1 MDGNIIHNLFQQAFY
16 KRAISRYWHGIPIQL
31 DRFAMSTSF
40 LRPPSLL
47 RLLGAWRAE
56 DSPEPAYRQLAQALR
71 MLVLDGRIGL
81 DVRLP
86 GERELAAALG
96 LSRTTVAAAFDRL
109 RDEGYLQSRQ
119 GSGSVTRLPAGRIES
134 GQPEIDLGSGGN
146 LLNWTHAALPAA
158 PGVGRAVQAAAEM
171 LPAFLGDLGYDP
183 LGLPPLRRA
192 IAADFERRGCPTS
205 PDQII
210 VTNGAQQGF
219 ALLVQW
225 LAGPGDRAVIDHPTY
240 HNAVQALQRAHVV
253 PVPVGLPAQGW
264 DIDAMEAAFRQ
275 TAPRFA
281 YVIADFHNP
290 TGRSMD
296 PATRRALVQA
306 AAATHTPLIIDET
319 MVAMGLDF
327 APPPPVAVHDPSGR
341 QVITM
346 GSASKIYWGGLRV
359 GWIRADPQT
368 IAALGR
374 LRTTMDMASP
384 VVEQLAVA
392 HLLDEGE
399 GLGARADMLRERR
412 DRLLMLLE
420 AHLPHWRIESPAGGL
435 SLWAEMPRAEATAL
449 AALAESHGVRIA
461 AGPRFGVGGA
471 FERFLRL
478 PFTLSEEQLALG
490 VERLAQAD
498 ARLHARMPA
507 GRDAA
512 ALALEADRLI

>member
-1 MDGNIIHNLFQQAFY
+1 
-16 KRAISRYWHGIPIQL
+16 
-31 DRFAMSTSF
+31 MSTSM

-56 DSPEPAYRQLAQALR
+56 DSAEPAYRQLAQALR
-71 MLVLDGRIGL
+71 MLVLDGRVGL
-81 DVRLP
+81 NVRLP

-96 LSRTTVAAAFDRL
+96 LSRTTIAAAFDRL
-109 RDEGYLQSRQ
+109 RDEGYLESRQ
-119 GSGSVTRLPAGRIES
+119 GSGSVTRLPPGRMEPDM
-134 GQPEIDLGSGGN
+134 PEIDTLSGGN
-146 LLNWTHAALPAA
+146 ILNWTHAALPAA
-158 PGVGRAVQAAAEM
+158 LGVGRACQAAVEA
-171 LPAFLGDLGYDP
+171 LPAFLGELGYDP

-192 IAADFERRGCPTS
+192 IAAHFERRGCPTS

-210 VTNGAQQGF
+210 ITNGAQQGLS
-219 ALLVQW
+219 LLLQW

-240 HNAVQALQRAHVV
+240 HNAIQALQRAHVV

-275 TAPRFA
+275 TSPRFA
-281 YVIADFHNP
+281 YIIADFHNP

-296 PATRRALVQA
+296 PATRRALVA
-306 AAATHTPLIIDET
+306 AAARSHTPLIIDET

-327 APPPPVAVHDPSGR
+327 TPPPPVAIHDPSGR

-346 GSASKIYWGGLRV
+346 GSASKIFWGGLRV

-392 HLLDEGE
+392 QLIDNDE
-399 GLGARADMLRERR
+399 GLGARGDVLRGRR
-412 DRLLMLLE
+412 DHLIGEIER
-420 AHLPHWRIESPAGGL
+420 HLPHWRVESPAGGL
-435 SLWAEMPRAEATAL
+435 SLWAELPRAEATAL
-449 AALAESHGVRIA
+449 AALAESHGVRVA
-461 AGPRFGVGGA
+461 PGPRFGVSGA

-478 PFTLSEEQLALG
+478 PFTLPEEQLTIG
-490 VERLAQAD
+490 VERLAEAD
-498 ARLHARMPA
+498 ARLHARLPR
-507 GRDAA
+507 GRDSLAA
-512 ALALEADRLI
+512 ALEADRLI

>member
-1 MDGNIIHNLFQQAFY
+1 
-16 KRAISRYWHGIPIQL
+16 
-31 DRFAMSTSF
+31 MSTSV

-56 DSPEPAYRQLAQALR
+56 DSVEPAYRQLAQALR

-81 DVRLP
+81 NVRLP

-96 LSRTTVAAAFDRL
+96 LSRMTIAAAFDRL
-109 RDEGYLQSRQ
+109 RDEGFLESRQ
-119 GSGSVTRLPAGRIES
+119 GSGSVTRLPPGRIE
-134 GQPEIDLGSGGN
+134 PDLPDIDTASGGN

-158 PGVGRAVQAAAEM
+158 SGVGRACQAAVAR

-192 IAADFERRGCPTS
+192 IAAHFERRGCPTT
-205 PDQII
+205 PDQIM

-219 ALLVQW
+219 SLLVQW
-225 LAGPGDRAVIDHPTY
+225 LAGPGDRAVIDNPTY
-240 HNAVQALQRAHVV
+240 HNAIQALQRANIV
-253 PVPVGLPAQGW
+253 PVPVGLPRQGW
-264 DIDAMEAAFRQ
+264 DIDAMDAAFRQ
-275 TAPRFA
+275 TSPRFA

-296 PATRRALVQA
+296 PATRRALV
-306 AAATHTPLIIDET
+306 AAATRSHTPLIIDET
-319 MVAMGLDF
+319 MVEMGLDF
-327 APPPPVAVHDPSGR
+327 APPPPVAIHDPSGR

-346 GSASKIYWGGLRV
+346 GSASKIFWGGLRV

-392 HLLDEGE
+392 QLIDSQE
-399 GLGARADMLRERR
+399 GLGPRAEMLRARRDHLIGEIERR
-412 DRLLMLLE
+412 
-420 AHLPHWRIESPAGGL
+420 LPHWRVESPAGGL
-435 SLWAEMPRAEATAL
+435 SLWAELPRAEATAL

-461 AGPRFGVGGA
+461 PGPRFGVSGA

-478 PFTLSEEQLALG
+478 PFTLPEEQLTMG
-490 VERLAQAD
+490 VERLAEAD
-498 ARLHARMPA
+498 ARLHARTPKA
-507 GRDAA
+507 RDSLAA
-512 ALALEADRLI
+512 ALEADRLI

>member
-1 MDGNIIHNLFQQAFY
+1 
-16 KRAISRYWHGIPIQL
+16 
-31 DRFAMSTSF
+31 MSTSF

-81 DVRLP
+81 NVRLP

-96 LSRTTVAAAFDRL
+96 LSRTTIAAAFDRL
-109 RDEGYLQSRQ
+109 RDEGYLESRQ
-119 GSGSVTRLPAGRIES
+119 GSGSVTRLPASRIE
-134 GQPEIDLGSGGN
+134 PALPDIDTATGGN

-158 PGVGRAVQAAAEM
+158 PGVARAYQAAVET
-171 LPAFLGDLGYDP
+171 LPAFLTELGYDA

-192 IAADFERRGCPTS
+192 IAAHFERRGCPTT
-205 PDQII
+205 PDQIM

-219 ALLVQW
+219 TLLLHW
-225 LAGPGDRAVIDHPTY
+225 LAGPGDRVVIDHPTY
-240 HNAVQALQRAHVV
+240 HNAIQALQRSHVV
-253 PVPVGLPAQGW
+253 PVPVGLPTQGW

-296 PATRRALVQA
+296 PGTRRALVA
-306 AAATHTPLIIDET
+306 AAARTHTPLVIDET

-327 APPPPVAVHDPSGR
+327 VPPPPVAIHDPAGR
-341 QVITM
+341 QVITL
-346 GSASKIYWGGLRV
+346 GSASKLYWGGLRV

-384 VVEQLAVA
+384 VLDQLTVA
-392 HLLDEGE
+392 HLIENEE
-399 GLGARADMLRERR
+399 GLGTRIEMLRGRR
-412 DRLLMLLE
+412 DYLLALLE
-420 AHLPHWRIESPAGGL
+420 RHLPHWRVESPAGGL

-461 AGPRFGVGGA
+461 PGPKFGVAGA

-478 PFTLSEEQLALG
+478 PFTLPEDQLATG
-490 VERLAQAD
+490 VERLAEAD
-498 ARLHARMPA
+498 ARLHARLPR
-507 GRDAA
+507 GRDWLAA
-512 ALALEADRLI
+512 ALDADRMI

>member
-1 MDGNIIHNLFQQAFY
+1 
-16 KRAISRYWHGIPIQL
+16 
-31 DRFAMSTSF
+31 MSTSF

-56 DSPEPAYRQLAQALR
+56 ESAEPAYRQLAQALR

-81 DVRLP
+81 NVRLP

-96 LSRTTVAAAFDRL
+96 LSRTTIAAAFDRL
-109 RDEGYLQSRQ
+109 RDEGYLESRQ
-119 GSGSVTRLPAGRIES
+119 GSGSVTRLPPGRIEPEV
-134 GQPEIDLGSGGN
+134 PEIDTLTGGN

-158 PGVGRAVQAAAEM
+158 PGVGRAYQAAVEA
-171 LPAFLGDLGYDP
+171 LPAFLGELGYDP
-183 LGLPPLRRA
+183 LGLTPLRRA
-192 IAADFERRGCPTS
+192 VAAHFERRGCPTS

-210 VTNGAQQGF
+210 ITNGAQQGF
-219 ALLVQW
+219 SLLLQW

-240 HNAVQALQRAHVV
+240 HNVIQALQRAHVV
-253 PVPVGLPAQGW
+253 PVPVGLPTQGW
-264 DIDAMEAAFRQ
+264 DIDAMDAAFRQ
-275 TAPRFA
+275 TSPRFA
-281 YVIADFHNP
+281 YIIADFHNP

-296 PATRRALVQA
+296 PATRRALV
-306 AAATHTPLIIDET
+306 AAATRSHTPLIIDET

-341 QVITM
+341 QVITL
-346 GSASKIYWGGLRV
+346 GSASKIFWGGLRV

-392 HLLDEGE
+392 RLIDADE
-399 GLGARADMLRERR
+399 GLGPRTQILRDRR
-412 DRLLMLLE
+412 DHLIALIERY
-420 AHLPHWRIESPAGGL
+420 LPHWRVESPAGGL
-435 SLWAEMPRAEATAL
+435 SLWAELPRAEATAL
-449 AALAESHGVRIA
+449 AALAESHGVRVA
-461 AGPRFGVGGA
+461 PGPRFGVSGA

-478 PFTLSEEQLALG
+478 PFALSEEQMATG
-490 VERLAQAD
+490 IQRLAEAD
-498 ARLHARMPA
+498 ARLHARMPG
-507 GRDAA
+507 GRDSL